1 MVWNK
6 AEDAGGLSPAKDNN
20 AVFTA
25 ELVSF
30 YSPIALRDDG
40 TIRLGPALSSSVF
53 VALPA
58 EMKAVCVLAA
68 LERGRKMAYSELL
81 CSVNLPVILRS
92 RPV

>member
-6 AEDAGGLSPAKDNN
+6 AEDAGGLSPTKDNN

-81 CSVNLPVILRS
+81 YSVNLPLILIS
-92 RPV
+92 RPF

>member
-6 AEDAGGLSPAKDNN
+6 AEDAGGLSARQGQQRRFRV
-20 AVFTA
+20 VFTA

-53 VALPA
+53 VVFQT
-58 EMKAVCVLAA
+58 EMKAV
-68 LERGRKMAYSELL
+68 
-81 CSVNLPVILRS
+81 
-92 RPV
+92 